1 MRECFFA
8 LLSCFLAMFWNEDT
22 LLAAVHVLVCTLDL
36 RDNIVCGFL
45 SNAENIDDFHKRTF
59 QNGALSSL
67 EKHCSRVRFA
77 PVGFGLI
84 YLISS
89 RSI

>member
-1 MRECFFA
+1 MRECFCA

-45 SNAENIDDFHKRTF
+45 LNAENMDDFHKLTF
-59 QNGALSSL
+59 QQGALEPCEAL
-67 EKHCSRVRFA
+67 FAGAICSGWIR
-77 PVGFGLI
+77 L
-84 YLISS
+84 YLSYKF
-89 RSI
+89 